1 MKCSRCGAEIP
12 NDEAM
17 CHHCGSVLR
26 QVEGEGLSRGTV
38 IAGKYE
44 VVEQIGAGG
53 MGRVYRSLQSPLD
66 IEVCIKTLH
75 KGASLDPQFP
85 ARFEREAKTTSQLR
99 HPNIVTVLDFG
110 SHLDGTMYLV
120 MEYIKGSSLADL
132 AGKGQYLP
140 EKRAVRILG
149 QVCDAL
155 TAAHGMGVIH
165 RDLKPANIMVLDL
178 PDQPDHV
185 KVLDFGSALIL
196 EGSEEERLTQVGT
209 VIGTP
214 AYMAPEYILGRGV
227 NQRVDIY
234 GVGVLLYLLL
244 TGSPPFR
251 GTSQSVF
258 AQHVTVKAELPSKRN
273 PEAGI
278 SKAMEKVV
286 MHALVKDPAQ
296 RYSSAAELKEA
307 MEKALAGEEE
317 DFDIVETPPNEVG
330 VELAAQER
338 AVVVVVVRGV
348 YGLSKEATSFIKSVG
363 KSCGAWVRKKEDAG
377 VIPLIFG
384 IEGDGTQASA
394 AAIQCA
400 IQLVAQPTNR
410 PISVGVYH
418 SQASCKGQPRTDSFS
433 FELFGGGPGI
443 ATSLAACAPPQTVLV
458 SGPVSRF
465 VPPNFQLI
473 PIEPPARFKDPV
485 FVLSDP
491 SWNRVRSARYPLVGR
506 EKEQQA
512 LVEIAVSAYQGKIC
526 LVLGPEGI
534 GKSRLVDEVGS
545 QAARVGT
552 LWCVAPSTA
561 DAEIDAAHPASL
573 ITALGWNASGGA
585 SSSTERHIVG
595 HMLSR
600 NDLEGGDLR
609 GERRQLRLV
618 SSALG
623 GLSQRLRY
631 GQVVVVL
638 DDLHHADDL
647 TWSMTNHL
655 VNTASVIGIS
665 LVLCLRDEKHIPF
678 TLPSS
683 TQRIELTPLS
693 ERDTS
698 VFLES
703 ALEEKVD
710 RSLITRAANL
720 SKGIPQLT
728 EEIVGVIK
736 LGQTDLLKEIQ
747 GLDPY
752 EAMDYL
758 VDARIQAL
766 KPLPQRL
773 LRTSAVLGAS
783 ARQTEV
789 LEIVGGDS
797 HDATAALMELESL
810 GLLQRR
816 SGRLS
821 FTFPRIGA
829 VARESAS
836 ADEWR
841 DLHMA
846 AAEIV
851 AASGKAEIRQL
862 ELGSH
867 MLQAEQFV
875 EAFDALKK
883 AGENALEAG
892 QNRRAAYCLE
902 LALEAGGQVED
913 ERLAERVS
921 AFRDLGTV
929 LIQLGFLD
937 QAEEVLREGFLFARN
952 SKQAVMGS
960 ELLRL
965 HGRAILLAGDIER
978 GRREIETALNFA
990 EKRGDVVVAAQAC
1003 VDLADASEQAGEID
1017 GAITSLQQGLDLIE
1031 GMTAAQAVTVRIQ
1044 LFNRLGRLE
1053 LEANN
1058 LSRAIA
1064 LFAQALDLAEAA
1076 QDRYQAAGLLG
1087 NLGGAYARQHDTAK
1101 ALHFT
1106 EQAKR
1111 LSEELGDQIG
1121 IARQS
1126 FNLALI
1132 RLNLGHVESARTLL
1146 KQSYEAACRSGWHE
1160 GIAMSQAAI
1169 AKLGE
1174 AV

>member
-1 MKCSRCGAEIP
+1 
-12 NDEAM
+12 M
-17 CHHCGSVLR
+17 CHHCGSILR
-26 QVEGEGLSRGTV
+26 EVEGEGLASGTV

-44 VVEQIGAGG
+44 VIEQIGAGG
-53 MGRVYRSLQSPLD
+53 MGRVYRAFQSPLD

-99 HPNIVTVLDFG
+99 HPNIVSVLDFG

-120 MEYIKGSSLADL
+120 MEYIKGASLADI
-132 AGKGQYLP
+132 AGKGQFVS
-140 EKRAVRILG
+140 EKRATRILS

-178 PDQPDHV
+178 PDHLDHV

-227 NQRVDIY
+227 DPRVDIY

-278 SKAMEKVV
+278 SKAIEKVV
-286 MHALVKDPAQ
+286 MHALVKDPAH
-296 RYSSAAELKEA
+296 RYATAIELKEA
-307 MEKALAGEEE
+307 LERALAGEEE
-317 DFDIVETPPNEVG
+317 DFDLVETPPNEVG

-348 YGLSKEATSFIKSVG
+348 YGLSKEAISFIKSVS
-363 KSCGAWVRKKEDAG
+363 KSCGAWVRKKDEGG

-394 AAIQCA
+394 SAIQCA

-418 SQASCKGQPRTDSFS
+418 SQASCKGQPRTDNFS
-433 FELFGGGPGI
+433 FELFGGGPGV
-443 ATSLAACAPPQTVLV
+443 AANLAACAPSGTVLV

-491 SWNRVRSARYPLVGR
+491 SWSRVRSPRFPFVGR

-512 LVEIAVSAYQGKIC
+512 LVEMAVSAFQGKIC
-526 LVLGPEGI
+526 LVIGPEGI

-561 DAEIDAAHPASL
+561 DGEIDASHPASL

-595 HMLSR
+595 HMLNRS
-600 NDLEGGDLR
+600 DIEGGDLR

-638 DDLHHADDL
+638 DDLHLADDL
-647 TWSMTNHL
+647 TWSLTNHL
-655 VNTASVIGIS
+655 VNTASVLGIS
-665 LVLCLRDEKHIPF
+665 LVLCLRDEKDIPF
-678 TLPSS
+678 TLPKGV
-683 TQRIELTPLS
+683 TRIELPPLT

-698 VFLES
+698 SLLES
-703 ALEEKVD
+703 GLEEDRKE
-710 RSLITRAANL
+710 RSLITRASGL
-720 SKGIPQLT
+720 TKGIPQLA
-728 EEIVGVIK
+728 EEIIRAIT
-736 LGQTDLLKEIQ
+736 LGQDDLLKEIAD
-747 GLDPY
+747 LDPY
-752 EAMDYL
+752 EAMEAL
-758 VDARIQAL
+758 VEARIQEL
-766 KPLPQRL
+766 KPLSEHI
-773 LRTSAVLGAS
+773 LRTSAVLGPS
-783 ARQTEV
+783 ALQSEV
-789 LEIVGGDS
+789 LEIVESDS
-797 HDATAALMELESL
+797 HDAMAALVELESM
-810 GLLQRR
+810 GLMQRR
-816 SGRLS
+816 SERLS
-821 FTFPRIGA
+821 FTFPRIGV
-829 VARESAS
+829 VARESTPE
-836 ADEWR
+836 DEWR
-841 DLHMA
+841 ELHMA
-846 AAEIV
+846 ASEIV
-851 AASGKAEIRQL
+851 AASSKVEARQL

-867 MLQAEQFV
+867 LLYAEQHV
-875 EAFDALKK
+875 EAFDALYK
-883 AGENALEAG
+883 AGELALESG

-902 LALEAGGQVED
+902 LVLEAGSHLEN
-913 ERLAERVS
+913 ERLDKRVL
-921 AFRDLGTV
+921 AYRDLGSV
-929 LIQLGFLD
+929 LIQLGFLE
-937 QAEEVLREGFLFARN
+937 QAEEVLRDGFLYARN
-952 SKQAVMGS
+952 SKLPAMGS

-965 HGRAILLAGDIER
+965 HGRAILLAGDLDR

-990 EKRGDVVVAAQAC
+990 EKRGDAVVAAQSC
-1003 VDLADASEQAGEID
+1003 VDLADAAEQAGEPD
-1017 GAITSLQQGLDLIE
+1017 GAITSLQRGLDLIE
-1031 GMTAAQAVTVRIQ
+1031 GMRDTEAVTVRIQ

-1064 LFAQALDLAEAA
+1064 LFAQALDLAEAE

-1087 NLGGAYARQHDTAK
+1087 NLGGAYARQQDSAK

-1106 EQAKR
+1106 EQARR

-1132 RLNLGHVESARTLL
+1132 RLSLGHVESARTLL